1 MKILNKTYEETYE
14 NVDILDFSIKINNNY
29 DTNSNVWEYTIGLYV
44 IDSDK
49 TLRMFNNEK
58 ATYADVV
65 YIIDNVAGDLF
76 SITQSGNI
84 IQAEKSTECKTKVHD
99 VWLEGK

>member
-1 MKILNKTYEETYE
+1 
-14 NVDILDFSIKINNNY
+14 
-29 DTNSNVWEYTIGLYV
+29 
-44 IDSDK
+44 
-49 TLRMFNNEK
+49 MFNNEK

-65 YIIDNVAGDLF
+65 YIVDNVAGDLF